1 MAPSCS
7 GRERRLSLMSDWK
20 TIVQNALG
28 LKEDSPVAHYTKTG
42 NLQNLIQSGG
52 LGSAWATPVQ
62 FLNDRKEL
70 FLGIERLVRVMYR
83 PPQASKR
90 NRSLLTQLQES
101 MGSLDT
107 DAFQMSFSGNIDELG
122 QWRGYAA
129 NGMGCCLVLNSADLR
144 NIADV
149 AGWVIYKE
157 KEQTAFANRLKRELR
172 KSKNLSETD
181 VLRILVAGASFMK
194 HEGFAVEKE
203 FRVIKF
209 PEKDAVKFRE
219 SGERLVPY
227 TDILKD
233 KQPLTIQRILLGPGW
248 QLAEADT
255 ATWNRHPLVLSLS
268 RLLEMHDLA
277 EATSIES
284 SSIPYDPK

>member
-1 MAPSCS
+1 
-7 GRERRLSLMSDWK
+7 MSDWK
-20 TIVQNALG
+20 TIVQNALA
-28 LKEDSPVAHYTKTG
+28 LKVNEDVSVAHYTRIG
-42 NLQNLIQSGG
+42 NLQNLIKPDG

-62 FLNDRKEL
+62 FLNDRQEL
-70 FLGIERLVRVMYR
+70 FLGIERLAQAMTQ
-83 PPQASKR
+83 PPQASKHNKR
-90 NRSLLTQLQES
+90 LLTKLQES
-101 MGSLDT
+101 TGGIET

-144 NIADV
+144 EIADV
-149 AGWVIYKE
+149 TGWVIYKE
-157 KEQTAFANRLKRELR
+157 KDQIAFANRLKEELR
-172 KSKNLSETD
+172 GNTPLSETD
-181 VLRILVAGASFMK
+181 VLRILVAAASFMK
-194 HEGFAVEKE
+194 HQGFAVEKE

-227 TDILKD
+227 TDILQD
-233 KQPLTIQRILLGPGW
+233 KRPLTILKILLGPGW
-248 QLAEADT
+248 QLAQADT

-277 EATSIES
+277 ETTSIES